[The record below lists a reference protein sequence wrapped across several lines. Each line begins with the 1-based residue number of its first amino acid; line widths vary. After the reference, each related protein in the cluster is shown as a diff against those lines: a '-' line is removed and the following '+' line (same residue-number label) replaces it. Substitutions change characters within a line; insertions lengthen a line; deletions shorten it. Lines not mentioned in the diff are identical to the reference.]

1 MNCVIILIKVTSGI
15 PHQSNEEFMDEV
27 ISANYRP
34 ADNNINAAVDNLR
47 VDGED
52 GFGIVCNFVNK
63 R

>member
-1 MNCVIILIKVTSGI
+1 MGEMI
-15 PHQSNEEFMDEV
+15 F
-27 ISANYRP
+27 ANYRP
-34 ADNNINAAVDNLR
+34 ADNNIDAAVNNFR

>member
-1 MNCVIILIKVTSGI
+1 
-15 PHQSNEEFMDEV
+15 MDEV
-27 ISANYRP
+27 VRANYRP
-34 ADNNINAAVDNLR
+34 ADNNIDAAINNFC